1 MKTLDKNRFKEV
13 FKQYYNPLCNFAA
26 SILKDKKLAEDV
38 VHDVFEKLWDKR
50 SELNINDNEKSYLFT
65 SVRNKAIEV
74 IRKNKSDQKLEV
86 DYINSTLEN
95 GLDEVSDKYLL
106 KEKLYRSIRQLPP
119 KCQKVFLL
127 NKINGLTYIEIADD
141 LDISVKTV
149 ENHMGKAFRLLREMM
164 KNNL

>member
-1 MKTLDKNRFKEV
+1 V

>member
-1 MKTLDKNRFKEV
+1 M